1 MEISQF
7 LAKFLGL
14 YILLMSIPLLVTPH
28 IVRARYESFLNNEGV
43 LKLAGNVT
51 VLVGMFLVLLHN
63 IWIVDWRLLIT
74 LVSWVVLMEGITIV
88 YFPEHSR
95 SFFRRLARR
104 APMIISGSIGLAISL
119 TLIFMGF
126 FYHVD

>member
-1 MEISQF
+1 MEISLF

-14 YILLMSIPLLVTPH
+14 YILLMSIPLLVTPQ

-63 IWIVDWRLLIT
+63 IWVADWRLLIT
-74 LVSWVVLMEGITIV
+74 LVSWLVLAEGITIV
-88 YFPEHSR
+88 YFPEQSR
-95 SFFRRLARR
+95 SLFRRLARK
-104 APMIISGSIGLAISL
+104 APMAISGALGLCISL

-126 FYHVD
+126 FYHAG

>member
-1 MEISQF
+1 METSQF

-14 YILLMSIPLLVTPH
+14 YILLMSIPLLVTPQ
-28 IVRARYESFLNNEGV
+28 IVRARYESFLNNEAV

-63 IWIVDWRLLIT
+63 IWIFDWRILIT
-74 LVSWVVLMEGITIV
+74 LVSWLVLAEGITIV

-95 SFFRRLARR
+95 SLFRRLARK
-104 APMIISGSIGLAISL
+104 APMICSGSIGLAISL